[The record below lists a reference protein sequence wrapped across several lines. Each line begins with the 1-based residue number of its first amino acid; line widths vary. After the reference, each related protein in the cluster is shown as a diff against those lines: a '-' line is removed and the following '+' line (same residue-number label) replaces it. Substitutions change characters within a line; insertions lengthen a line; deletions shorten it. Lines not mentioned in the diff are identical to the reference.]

1 MHKSITNL
9 VSIQSELKSRS
20 DLDYETNI
28 IAVSKTFSIDVIK
41 PLIEHGHVH
50 FGENKVQEALNK
62 WQITKQKNNKLKL
75 HMLGKLQTNKVKFA
89 VGLFD
94 YLHSVDNIKLAEKIA
109 KEQQKNNFKPK
120 IFLQVNIGNEEQ
132 KSGVSLNNLKEL
144 YELSVNDFNLNV
156 IGLMCLPPENK
167 DPKEYFSKTKQLM
180 NDAGLDNVLLTGGG
194 IIPEKDAI
202 SLKKI
207 GVGTLF
213 GPGTTVQQTID
224 YIIKWVNENRT

>member
-1 MHKSITNL
+1 MNHESVNKLTLIKSEINKKILSLNL
-9 VSIQSELKSRS
+9 N
-20 DLDYETNI
+20 DYFPNI
-28 IAVSKTFSIDVIK
+28 IAVSKTFSLDKIE
-41 PLIEHGHVH
+41 PLIQNGHLH
-50 FGENKVQEALNK
+50 FGENKVQEALTK
-62 WQITKQKNNKLKL
+62 WESTKQKNKELKL

-144 YELSVNDFNLNV
+144 YEISVKDFNLNV

-167 DPKEYFSKTKQLM
+167 DPKEYFSKTKQL
-180 NDAGLDNVLLTGGG
+180 NDELKLDQLSMGMSSDYL
-194 IIPEKDAI
+194 KAI
-202 SLKKI
+202 EFKSTYLRIGSKI
-207 GVGTLF
+207 F
-213 GPGTTVQQTID
+213 GER
-224 YIIKWVNENRT
+224 N

>member
-1 MHKSITNL
+1 MNHESVNKLTLIKSEINKKIL
-9 VSIQSELKSRS
+9 SLNFNN
-20 DLDYETNI
+20 YFPNI
-28 IAVSKTFSIDVIK
+28 IAVSKTFSLEKIE

-144 YELSVNDFNLNV
+144 YELSVKDFNLNV
-156 IGLMCLPPENK
+156 IGLMCLPPETK
-167 DPKEYFSKTKQLM
+167 DPKEYFIKTKKLNDELKLHQLSM
-180 NDAGLDNVLLTGGG
+180 GMSSDYL
-194 IIPEKDAI
+194 KAI
-202 SLKKI
+202 EFKSTYLRIGSKI
-207 GVGTLF
+207 F
-213 GPGTTVQQTID
+213 GAR
-224 YIIKWVNENRT
+224 N